1 MSVDE
6 KREIDTFQIKE
17 ISSLGLEGHTNGPGT
32 YGLPLV
38 AQLVKNLP
46 AMQETLVQS
55 LGWEDLLQE
64 DMEAHSSIA
73 WRIQAPEEPDGL

>member
-1 MSVDE
+1 MICHYDSPS
-6 KREIDTFQIKE
+6 KLRAA
-17 ISSLGLEGHTNGPGT
+17 
-32 YGLPLV
+32 LV
-38 AQLVKNLP
+38 AQMVKNLP
-46 AMQETLVQS
+46 VIQETLVQS

>member
-1 MSVDE
+1 MIYHYDSPS
-6 KREIDTFQIKE
+6 KLRAA
-17 ISSLGLEGHTNGPGT
+17 
-32 YGLPLV
+32 LV
-38 AQLVKNLP
+38 AQMVKNLP
-46 AMQETLVQS
+46 VIQETLVQS